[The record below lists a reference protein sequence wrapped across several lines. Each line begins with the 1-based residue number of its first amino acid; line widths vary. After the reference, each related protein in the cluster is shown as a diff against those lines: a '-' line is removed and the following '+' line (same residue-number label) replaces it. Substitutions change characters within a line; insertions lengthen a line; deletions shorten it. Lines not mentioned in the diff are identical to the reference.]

1 MFLEERERKY
11 FLIRLTKFAF
21 LKKLFSIERSD
32 KMTVRLEARI
42 DENTMKKLEN
52 MKDETGLSKT
62 EIIEDLIK
70 YSNVSDF
77 KMLTPTAE
85 EKEEENKRIIQL
97 IATRKYLAYL
107 YKNSTNNINQIAK
120 VLNKYGINE
129 DNQSNI
135 EQLFIEMKFL
145 NDVLTNKV
153 KEMTKND

>member
-1 MFLEERERKY
+1 
-11 FLIRLTKFAF
+11 
-21 LKKLFSIERSD
+21 
-32 KMTVRLEARI
+32 MTVRLEARI

-135 EQLFIEMKFL
+135 EQLFIEMKLL

>member
-1 MFLEERERKY
+1 
-11 FLIRLTKFAF
+11 
-21 LKKLFSIERSD
+21 
-32 KMTVRLEARI
+32 MTVRLEARI